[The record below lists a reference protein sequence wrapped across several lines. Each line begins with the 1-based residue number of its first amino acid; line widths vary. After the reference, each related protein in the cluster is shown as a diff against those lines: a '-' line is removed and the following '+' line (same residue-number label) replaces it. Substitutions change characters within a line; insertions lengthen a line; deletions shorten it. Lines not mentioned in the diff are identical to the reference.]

1 MEAIIKSMT
10 VLEKEQPDIINASR
24 RKRIAKGS
32 GTSVQEVNRL
42 LKQFDEMKKMMKQ
55 MTNMSKGKKKGL
67 SYLLCNRLYM
77 IKPLL
82 RKTLY
87 KHFYH
92 C

>member
-1 MEAIIKSMT
+1 MT
-10 VLEKEQPDIINASR
+10 TEEKEQPEVINASR

-55 MTNMSKGKKKGL
+55 MTNMSKGKKKAAL
-67 SYLLCNRLYM
+67 NYHLCNWLYM
-77 IKPLL
+77 IN
-82 RKTLY
+82 R
-87 KHFYH
+87 